1 VLRTRNAAALT
12 TIGGPALIS
21 ALPSLSTWP
30 GCDPGETGNEIRL
43 AIPADIRRLYLGC
56 VRTSIVQLL

>member
-1 VLRTRNAAALT
+1 
-12 TIGGPALIS
+12 LIS